1 MKQRIMKI
9 PIGVRLIAPVFVI
22 GLCFGIGVGLYIG
35 WIAVPQLGI
44 VDINNLKS
52 SAQDDYIALVA
63 KTYAYDQDLD
73 LARERLARLKDPKVT
88 ERVTAV
94 ALNYSAQNKQE
105 AAQIAALAIALGSRD
120 DAVVF
125 IAMTPSAPI
134 ASLVTPTSTATYVV
148 PPLLSTSTPTQT
160 LAGAPSRTPTR
171 RAAGTI
177 AATTAL
183 STRTSIP
190 APIAP
195 TTFLPG
201 SFANW
206 PGGFRVDPANVL
218 AGQQYWHLTRAIYC
232 DITETQFG
240 CKDTPGGPTT
250 LPGGPGTIGVWVTL
264 VGGKAPLILDDKPAT
279 LEDKS
284 GDSQCQCTYSLDFPG
299 PTIQVSNYPSD
310 KVIGAAN
317 TSVKVGFPNTHVRYF
332 FTFQLMTR

>member
-1 MKQRIMKI
+1 MIDKI
-9 PIGVRLIAPVFVI
+9 AKLPIGVRLIAPVFMI
-22 GLCFGIGVGLYIG
+22 GLCFGISIGLYVG
-35 WIAVPQLGI
+35 WIAVPQLGT
-44 VDINNLKS
+44 VDIDNLKS
-52 SAQDDYIALVA
+52 PAQDDYIALVA

-73 LARERLARLKDPKVT
+73 LARERLGRLKDPKIAD
-88 ERVTAV
+88 RVANL
-94 ALNYSAQNKQE
+94 ALDYSAQSNQD
-105 AAQIAALAIALGSRD
+105 AAKIAALAIALGSRD

-125 IAMTPSAPI
+125 IAMTPSPPI

-148 PPLLSTSTPTQT
+148 PVLSTSTPTQT
-160 LAGAPSRTPTR
+160 LVAISTRTPTR
-171 RAAGTI
+171 RPTGII
-177 AATTAL
+177 APSTSPA
-183 STRTSIP
+183 TRTAIP
-190 APIAP
+190 RLSHQRL
-195 TTFLPG
+195 LPA

-206 PGGFRVDPANVL
+206 PGGFRLDPANVS
-218 AGQQYWHLTRAIYC
+218 AGKQYWHLTRAIYC

-284 GDSQCQCTYSLDFPG
+284 GDTQCQCTYSLDFPG
-299 PTIQVSNYPSD
+299 PSIQVANYPSD